1 MKILMVLTSH
11 AQLGDSGKPTGF
23 WAEEMAAPYYLFT
36 AAGAE
41 LTLASPK
48 GGQAPVDPGSLEP
61 AFLTEATRRYQ
72 ADAELQSRLAD
83 TVRLAEVDGADFDAV
98 FYPGG
103 HGPMYDLTHD
113 RDSIALIESFA
124 RAGKVVA
131 AVCHAPAV
139 LLEAK
144 TADGRPLVEG
154 REVAGFTNS
163 EEAAVGMTELVPF
176 LLEDAL
182 VARGG
187 VHRSVE
193 DWAPLVVTDGSLITG
208 QNPASSE
215 AVAEAL
221 LQALA

>member
-1 MKILMVLTSH
+1 MVLTSH

-61 AFLTEATRRYQ
+61 AFLTAATRRYQ
-72 ADAELQSRLAD
+72 ADAELQSRLAN

-193 DWAPLVVTDGSLITG
+193 DWAPLVVTDGALITG